1 MSRSQTHS
9 ENKILV
15 QISLNITTCE
25 FKTILSA
32 HSPKVKEKKS
42 YKIRNHLK
50 SSGGEFNTN
59 SGLRFQTKLIPCE
72 SRQDVCFPDTRITN
86 QHDLEQIIII
96 LFYPMRHFSSL
107 ISPINTHIP
116 QKSTSD
122 LHKVDRSKEIS
133 PSPKVHTFCFF
144 PGKMADESWKRIS
157 IDPLQICW

>member
-107 ISPINTHIP
+107 ISPF
-116 QKSTSD
+116 
-122 LHKVDRSKEIS
+122 V
-133 PSPKVHTFCFF
+133 FF
-144 PGKMADESWKRIS
+144 PGKMADES
-157 IDPLQICW
+157 